1 MDSYRAGQSVL
12 FFLKLGIDSLWT
24 QCYSADIKNV
34 YTNWKEV
41 NIVSPK
47 MGQKL
52 TDNPKD
58 TTVKA
63 RMDKETLEKLD
74 RLAAEH
80 NSDRSKIIRQGI
92 EMQYEQRNK
101 K

>member
-1 MDSYRAGQSVL
+1 M
-12 FFLKLGIDSLWT
+12 
-24 QCYSADIKNV
+24 
-34 YTNWKEV
+34 
-41 NIVSPK
+41 SPK

-58 TTVKA
+58 KRIQI
-63 RMDKETLEKLD
+63 RMDKEVIEKLD
-74 RLAAEH
+74 CLVSEQ

-92 EMQYEQRNK
+92 EIQYEQRSK